1 MLVVMMGHHDRD
13 YSWICV
19 LVMSEPQPQRKR
31 HTTDEANGLD
41 LLVYITKRWSS
52 LRGQVN
58 DVQLKLFE
66 SMHPVVQ
73 GQCCFGRAQ
82 QAAGGRR

>member
-31 HTTDEANGLD
+31 HTTDEANGF
-41 LLVYITKRWSS
+41 VSIYYK
-52 LRGQVN
+52 
-58 DVQLKLFE
+58 E
-66 SMHPVVQ
+66 ME
-73 GQCCFGRAQ
+73 
-82 QAAGGRR
+82 